1 MSKISLITSSVT
13 ISSALEAEEVEII
26 KEAGLLHD
34 IGKIHVDEA
43 LLHKPN
49 VSAYERELI
58 RFGHIEGTKA
68 ILSEYFDPELV
79 RLASHHHERLNSSGY
94 PEHLNATKLDILD
107 RILQV
112 ADVTSALAQNRSYQ
126 GAYEPQQ
133 AIEILEKSGKKF
145 ENKVQWGMDLNSEH
159 ERYICEEVVGGPVF
173 LTDYPKE
180 IKAFY
185 MRLNDDNKTVAAC
198 DLLVPGI
205 GELVGGSQREERYDV
220 LNQIMDEKGMA
231 KESLQWYMD
240 LRRFGGCKHAGFGLG
255 FDRFLMYLTGVGN
268 IRDTEPFPRTTRNL
282 IF

>member
-1 MSKISLITSSVT
+1 MPHPSWQKFCQKLYTNGSIYAIIYTLLMEKININLIKERYRKLVFELLFKLRLHSEESYVHSLDVAEKSL
-13 ISSALEAEEVEII
+13 ALAVALGIDEAELS
-26 KEAGLLHD
+26 KLYTASLLHD

-112 ADVTSALAQNRSYQ
+112 ADVTSALAMNRSYQ

-133 AIEILEKSGKKF
+133 AIEILENLVRRGELDKKC
-145 ENKVQWGMDLNSEH
+145 V
-159 ERYICEEVVGGPVF
+159 
-173 LTDYPKE
+173 KE
-180 IKAFY
+180 IE
-185 MRLNDDNKTVAAC
+185 RLFLIPLKEQRV
-198 DLLVPGI
+198 
-205 GELVGGSQREERYDV
+205 SQ
-220 LNQIMDEKGMA
+220 
-231 KESLQWYMD
+231 
-240 LRRFGGCKHAGFGLG
+240 LG
-255 FDRFLMYLTGVGN
+255 
-268 IRDTEPFPRTTRNL
+268 
-282 IF
+282 